1 MIAPRGFLG
10 GFVGLVDNFVGR
22 GFELDSI
29 VAAVLGG
36 IALSGGSGTIM
47 GARVGAAILVA
58 ITNAVLLF
66 GLAIPMQLI
75 IKGVVIMI
83 AAVLHAGRRS

>member
-1 MIAPRGFLG
+1 
-10 GFVGLVDNFVGR
+10 
-22 GFELDSI
+22 
-29 VAAVLGG
+29 
-36 IALSGGSGTIM
+36 M

-83 AAVLHAGRRS
+83 AAALHAGRRS